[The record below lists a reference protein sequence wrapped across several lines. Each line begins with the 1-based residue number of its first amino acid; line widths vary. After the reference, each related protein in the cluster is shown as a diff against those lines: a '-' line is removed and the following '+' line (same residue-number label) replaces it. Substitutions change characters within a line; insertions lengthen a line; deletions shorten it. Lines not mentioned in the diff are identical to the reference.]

1 MTKKGGD
8 STIVIIIIIV
18 ACLIFSSI
26 IGGLVWFFREDLFGT
41 EDTESPSPGPSK
53 TPMGPS
59 GTPPSG
65 TPPSGTPP
73 SGTPPSGTPPSGT
86 PPSGTPPSG
95 SPFARPPVG
104 PSVPNATVVIGSQYV
119 LSPSLSGDRIL
130 IFDNANA
137 GRHIVSPTNT
147 FQFTYN
153 IIGNGLRITYL
164 NGGAATDFTIVNTNT
179 IRENTSMTV
188 LYILTSPSPGP
199 SPSMTFRPIQTISR
213 TSQVGPANGFPDART
228 HFLFIFGGA
237 PDTVG
242 ITNNNYTHILIGSEI
257 MRVVDTFGQF
267 YGYFVDS
274 SGRKLATNPFPNTTN
289 VGSFI
294 LGTYT

>member
-1 MTKKGGD
+1 
-8 STIVIIIIIV
+8 
-18 ACLIFSSI
+18 
-26 IGGLVWFFREDLFGT
+26 
-41 EDTESPSPGPSK
+41 
-53 TPMGPS
+53 
-59 GTPPSG
+59 
-65 TPPSGTPP
+65 
-73 SGTPPSGTPPSGT
+73 
-86 PPSGTPPSG
+86 
-95 SPFARPPVG
+95 
-104 PSVPNATVVIGSQYV
+104 VIGSQYV

-153 IIGNGLRITYL
+153 IIGNALRITYL
-164 NGGAATDFTIVNTNT
+164 NGGAATDFTILNTNT

-188 LYILTSPSPGP
+188 LYMLTSPSPGP
-199 SPSMTFRPIQTISR
+199 SPSMTFRPIQTISLP
-213 TSQVGPANGFPDART
+213 SQVGAANGWPDART
-228 HFLFIFGGA
+228 HFLFIFGRA

-242 ITNNNYTHILIGSEI
+242 ITNTNYTHILIGSEI

-274 SGRKLATNPFPNTTN
+274 SGRKLATNPFPNTTT